1 MNDSLSSIIIISQMK
16 MLNIFQY
23 DLGLFEEKEKRIKV
37 TKSNWKMTQA
47 NETMLQIS
55 VLKRQ

>member
-1 MNDSLSSIIIISQMK
+1 MNDSLSSIIISQMK
-16 MLNIFQY
+16 MLNTFQY
-23 DLGLFEEKEKRIKV
+23 DFGLFEEKEKRIKV